1 MFPLS
6 LSERLFCLV
15 YTKKSLRK
23 RKKKVKESLENLSPL
38 EVRNRCLK
46 TQGFC
51 LQAIYVIESS

>member
-23 RKKKVKESLENLSPL
+23 RKKRVKESLENLSSL